1 MEKVRHFS
9 YFKFKATIYIQIDG
23 TINPSRNVICKT
35 IYVYMCVCVRERERE
50 RKRLEISTPNCT
62 KFVQSQDLP
71 IKSEIIKRQKNK

>member
-1 MEKVRHFS
+1 
-9 YFKFKATIYIQIDG
+9 
-23 TINPSRNVICKT
+23 
-35 IYVYMCVCVRERERE
+35 MCVCVRERERE